1 MNTSRITRLQ
11 ERMAADGIDHTV
23 ISTGA
28 DLLYLIGY
36 STMPL
41 ERITALSVPVEGD
54 AVLFVPR
61 LEAPR
66 VPEGVVEVVAWDE
79 LDDPIGML
87 ADRCKASDAIAIG
100 DHMWS
105 VFLIRLLERLDDPRL
120 VPASELTRRL
130 REVKDEKE
138 IDALRRAGAAV
149 DRVLARLPDEI
160 RFEGR
165 TERQVAEDLR
175 RMVVEEGHD
184 EAWFAIVAA
193 GPNGASPHHEPG
205 DRVISRGDV
214 VVCDF
219 GGTLD
224 GYYSDVTRTFSVG
237 EPSEKAREVHALVHQ
252 ANIAARDAVR
262 PGVPCQ
268 EIDRTARRVIEE
280 AGYGEW
286 FIHRTGHGIGLE
298 VHEHPY
304 IVEGNTEE
312 LAPGNAFS
320 IEPGIYLPGEFGVRI
335 EDIVVCT
342 TDGADSLNNAPRDL
356 VVVG

>member
-1 MNTSRITRLQ
+1 MT
-11 ERMAADGIDHTV
+11 AAGIGHTV
-23 ISTGA
+23 ISTGP

-41 ERITALSVPVEGD
+41 ERITALSVPAEGD

-79 LDDPIGML
+79 LDDPIRML
-87 ADRCKASDAIAIG
+87 ADRCKASDSIAIG

-105 VFLIRLLERLDDPRL
+105 VFLIRLLERLDSPRL

-130 REVKDEKE
+130 REIKDETE
-138 IDALRRAGAAV
+138 VDALRRAGAAV
-149 DRVLARLPDEI
+149 DRVLDRIPREV

-175 RMVVEEGHD
+175 GMVVEEGHD

-205 DRVISRGDV
+205 DRVISRGDA

-219 GGTLD
+219 GGSLD

-237 EPSEKAREVHALVHQ
+237 DPSVRLREVHALVLR
-252 ANIAARDAVR
+252 ANSAAREAVR

-268 EIDRTARRVIEE
+268 EIDRTARGVIED

-304 IVEGNTEE
+304 IVEGNTEG
-312 LAPGNAFS
+312 LVPGNAFS

-335 EDIVVCT
+335 EDIVVCAP
-342 TDGADSLNNAPRDL
+342 DGADVLNNASRDL
-356 VVVG
+356 IVVE